1 MRTGAGQAD
10 FMRTVYVRGAEG
22 GGRAYGNA
30 AASLKTGMAASH
42 GDSGSGFVAEEG
54 NLPHSCPGRA
64 FYTYLF
70 QGTWPLP
77 SAGFLVDVCTTL
89 HK

>member
-1 MRTGAGQAD
+1 MWTGAGQAD
-10 FMRTVYVRGAEG
+10 STRTVYVRGAEG
-22 GGRAYGNA
+22 GGWASGDT
-30 AASLKTGMAASH
+30 AASLEIGIAASH
-42 GDSGSGFVAEEG
+42 GDSGSGFAAEEG
-54 NLPHSCPGRA
+54 VLPQSCPRRA

-77 SAGFLVDVCTTL
+77 SACFLVDVCTTL